1 MAVGLFGGTFNP
13 VHFGHLITSQRV
25 KELRNL
31 DKIILMPCN
40 ISPFK
45 TKKPDIL
52 DGEKRIK
59 MLELAIGENP
69 SYEISDYELKK
80 GGVSY
85 TYDTIVHIK
94 KSYPDIELIIGF
106 DNILDFHKWYK
117 PEEIVKEAKLIVLTR
132 KTDNREM
139 KNKNSFFSEAIFVES
154 PMIEISSTGI
164 RERIREG
171 LPIDFLVPRLV
182 VEYIKKEKLYLE

>member
-13 VHFGHLITSQRV
+13 VHFGHLITSQSV
-25 KELRNL
+25 KELRHL

-45 TKKPDIL
+45 TRKPDIL

-94 KSYPDIELIIGF
+94 KSNPEIELIIGF
-106 DNILDFHKWYK
+106 DNILDFDKWYK
-117 PEEIVKEAKLIVLTR
+117 PDEIVKEAKLIVLTR

-139 KNKNSFFSEAIFVES
+139 ENKNRFFSEATFVES
-154 PMIEISSTGI
+154 PMIEISSTEI
-164 RERIREG
+164 RNRIREG